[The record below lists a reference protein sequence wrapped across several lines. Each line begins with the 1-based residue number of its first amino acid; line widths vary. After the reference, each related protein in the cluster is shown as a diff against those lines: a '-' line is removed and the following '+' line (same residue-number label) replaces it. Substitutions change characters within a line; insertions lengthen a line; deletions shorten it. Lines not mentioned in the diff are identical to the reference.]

1 VKGRLV
7 SKDAALAWQTAA
19 LRIED
24 RANSLPVNPLWDV
37 LKPGYD
43 LERRFCR
50 PANLSFDNLR
60 R

>member
-1 VKGRLV
+1 MTGRLV

-24 RANSLPVNPLWDV
+24 RANSLSVNPLWDV

-43 LERRFCR
+43 LE
-50 PANLSFDNLR
+50 
-60 R
+60 